1 MIRSQVEG
9 ESKRVHSPIDLDVLV
24 LAGGQGT
31 RLRSVLG
38 EKAKVLADVAGK
50 PYLFHLL
57 SQLGA
62 QGIRR
67 VILALGC
74 FHQEVLD
81 YLDGQSFEGLQVVPV
96 VEEEPLGTAGAMHNA
111 LPVLESD
118 PVFVLNGDTFADVR
132 LDSLLAF
139 HKEQGANVTLAVA
152 HKDNIERYGSVEID
166 ESGRI
171 SRFIEKGENESGH
184 VSAGI
189 YVISRQVIQRI
200 PSDRAVSWERD
211 TLPGLVGQG
220 LFAWCGPFRFL
231 DIGTPDSYQRATEF
245 LGKP

>member
-1 MIRSQVEG
+1 VNSLT
-9 ESKRVHSPIDLDVLV
+9 DLDVLV

-31 RLRSVLG
+31 RLRSVVG
-38 EKAKVLADVAGK
+38 ERAKVLAEVAGK

-57 SQLGA
+57 SHLGG
-62 QGIRR
+62 QGIQR

-96 VEEEPLGTAGAMHNA
+96 VEEELLGTAGAMHNA

-118 PVFVLNGDTFADVR
+118 PVFVLNGDTFADIR

-139 HKEQGANVTLAVA
+139 HQRQSADVTLAVA
-152 HKDNIERYGSVEID
+152 YKENIERYGSVEID
-166 ESGRI
+166 ESGGV
-171 SRFIEKGENESGH
+171 SRFIEKGKSESGH

-189 YVISRQVIQRI
+189 YVMSRQVIQGI
-200 PSDRAVSWERD
+200 PPNRKVSWERD
-211 TLPGLVGQG
+211 TLPGLVGHG

-231 DIGTPDSYQRATEF
+231 DIGTPDSYERAAEF
-245 LGKP
+245 LAKP